1 MAAPDKPVVSDEES
15 PAQLAADAEK
25 RRNAKQLLEASSIGW
40 MFPIAIA
47 LGYLWG
53 WGMDKVFGTTWLKF
67 LFMGFG
73 IVAAFINLFR
83 VGLAGNGND
92 DAS

>member
-1 MAAPDKPVVSDEES
+1 MPDDK
-15 PAQLAADAEK
+15 
-25 RRNAKQLLEASSIGW
+25 KQRDLQQALYASSIGW

-53 WGMDKVFGTTWLKF
+53 WGMDYLFHTTWLRY
-67 LFMGFG
+67 LFAAFG

-83 VGLAGNGND
+83 IGLAGDGTD
-92 DAS
+92 TGDKPPQP